1 MYIGEISAPKLRG
14 LFGAFTQIAVAS
26 GIVLNY
32 GISSIPDVSYFY
44 SSLVAVGIV
53 AMFEWSVVW
62 LRESPSWL
70 IRHGRSHEA
79 VRVLQWLRGPGVKVQ
94 REVELI
100 EAAESLSLWLAMK
113 EMSTKRH
120 IAVPIVVVMF
130 SMFFHQ
136 IGGAHV
142 LSTYAAPLFESAG
155 VENPKITALGA
166 VGGVELIATLLSIF
180 MIDFIGRKILLVFSS
195 IGMIVGSAMLGTH
208 FFLTRPSTCI
218 QSSVIGNSTHE
229 SIDYFDYSQP
239 QNQQAGEDDMFENCV
254 NAQLAPLA
262 ITSAVLFAVA
272 YSIGWGPVPWVLLS
286 ELIPVRVRGAAS
298 GIATLVNW
306 GSAALVIGVYLEYS
320 HAVREWFAWWTFTL
334 LNATAVVFAVIFIR
348 ETKGKTLENIEQ
360 YYQEH
365 WC

>member
-1 MYIGEISAPKLRG
+1 MQVYIGEIASPKLRG
-14 LFGAFTQIAVAS
+14 LFGAFTQIAVAT

-32 GISSIPDVSYFY
+32 GISSIPGVTYFY
-44 SSLVAVGIV
+44 SSLVAVAII
-53 AMFEWSVVW
+53 ALYECLVVW
-62 LRESPSWL
+62 LKESPSWL
-70 IRHGRSHEA
+70 IRHGHTHRA
-79 VRVLQWLRGPGVKVQ
+79 VLVLGWLRGPEVKVQ
-94 REVELI
+94 REVERI
-100 EAAESLSLWLAMK
+100 ESAESLGLWLAMK
-113 EMSTKRH
+113 EMSTKRY

-155 VENPKITALGA
+155 VANPKLTAFGA
-166 VGGVELIATLLSIF
+166 VGGVELVATLLTIPV
-180 MIDFIGRKILLVFSS
+180 IDFVGRKILLVLSS
-195 IGMIVGSAMLGTH
+195 IGMIAGSAMLGIH
-208 FFLTRPSTCI
+208 YFITRPSTCV
-218 QSSVIGNSTHE
+218 QASLVNSTADEGGAFLPLEGGHA
-229 SIDYFDYSQP
+229 
-239 QNQQAGEDDMFENCV
+239 AGDMFENCV
-254 NAQLAPLA
+254 NSKFAPLA

-306 GSAALVIGVYLEYS
+306 SSAALVIGVYLEYS
-320 HAVREWFAWWTFTL
+320 EAVREWFAWWTFAF
-334 LNATAVVFAVIFIR
+334 LNIIAVVFAIVFIK
-348 ETKGKTLENIEQ
+348 ETKGKTLESIEE